1 MMINKREFMVR
12 AQLEDNTLEAWIHEE
27 WIVPAESTGEM
38 AFSDAD
44 IARVQ
49 LIRDLQNDL
58 GINDEGVGVILNLVD
73 QVHGLRRVLTELL
86 KSAHDRTPMA

>member
-1 MMINKREFMVR
+1 MIINKREFMVR
-12 AQLEDNTLEAWIHEE
+12 AQLEDKTLEAWIHEE
-27 WIVPAESTGEM
+27 WIVPAGSAGEM

-44 IARVQ
+44 VARVQ

-86 KSAHDRTPMA
+86 RSAHDRAPMA

>member
-1 MMINKREFMVR
+1 MMINKREFLVR
-12 AQLEDNTLEAWIHEE
+12 AQLEDKTLEAWIHEE
-27 WIVPAESTGEM
+27 WLVPAESAGEM

-44 IARVQ
+44 VARVQ
-49 LIRDLQNDL
+49 LIRDLKNDL

-86 KSAHDRTPMA
+86 RSAHDRAPMA

>member
-27 WIVPAESTGEM
+27 WIVPAESAGGMT
-38 AFSDAD
+38 FSDAD
-44 IARVQ
+44 VARVQ
-49 LIRDLQNDL
+49 LIRDLKNDL
-58 GINDEGVGVILNLVD
+58 GVNDEGVGVILNLVD

-86 KSAHDRTPMA
+86 KSAHDRAPIS

>member
-1 MMINKREFMVR
+1 MIINKREFMVR

-27 WIVPAESTGEM
+27 WIVPAESAGEM
-38 AFSDAD
+38 TFSDAD
-44 IARVQ
+44 VARVQ
-49 LIRDLQNDL
+49 LIKDLKNDL

-86 KSAHDRTPMA
+86 KSVHDRAPMA

>member
-1 MMINKREFMVR
+1 MIINKREFMVR

-27 WIVPAESTGEM
+27 WIVPAESAGEM
-38 AFSDAD
+38 TFSDAD
-44 IARVQ
+44 VARVQ
-49 LIRDLQNDL
+49 LIKDLKNDL

-86 KSAHDRTPMA
+86 KSVHDRAPMG